1 MANDRVTISEFEFLS
16 RFDTEAKAVA
26 FFESVRWKDGRTC
39 PHCDHQHTYPH
50 KTRQFFYH
58 CRACRKQFTCKV
70 HTIMHASPLPVK
82 MWLFAMYKVSVARKG
97 ISSLQLSKQLGITQ
111 KSAWYMLHRI
121 KEACGGDQ
129 GPLSGIIEVDETFIG
144 GKAKNKHKDK
154 KPKKIRGTEGKQA
167 VFGMR
172 QRGGKTFAKPVP
184 RTDRKT
190 LVPEIEQ
197 RVESGSIIYSDESG
211 TYRELD
217 ANKYFHD
224 SVNHSA
230 GEFVNGFVHTNGMES
245 VWAVLK
251 RSIVG
256 TYHHVSFK
264 HLHRYVNEVTFR
276 LNEGNVGNHL
286 MDRITTLCHLSLG
299 RQLPYAMLTK
309 GASC

>member
-1 MANDRVTISEFEFLS
+1 
-16 RFDTEAKAVA
+16 
-26 FFESVRWKDGRTC
+26 
-39 PHCDHQHTYPH
+39 
-50 KTRQFFYH
+50 
-58 CRACRKQFTCKV
+58 
-70 HTIMHASPLPVK
+70 
-82 MWLFAMYKVSVARKG
+82 
-97 ISSLQLSKQLGITQ
+97 
-111 KSAWYMLHRI
+111 
-121 KEACGGDQ
+121 
-129 GPLSGIIEVDETFIG
+129 
-144 GKAKNKHKDK
+144 
-154 KPKKIRGTEGKQA
+154 
-167 VFGMR
+167 
-172 QRGGKTFAKPVP
+172 
-184 RTDRKT
+184 
-190 LVPEIEQ
+190 
-197 RVESGSIIYSDESG
+197 SG